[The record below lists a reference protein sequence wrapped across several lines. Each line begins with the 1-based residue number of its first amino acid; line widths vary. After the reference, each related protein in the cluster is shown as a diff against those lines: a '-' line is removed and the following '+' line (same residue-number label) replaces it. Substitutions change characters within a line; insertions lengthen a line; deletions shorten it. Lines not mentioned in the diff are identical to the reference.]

1 MRETKRSRTWWAAGG
16 LALAAAVGVASAAV
30 LAQEPERET
39 GARGGAVAGRPG
51 EPTAAGVPEVPAG
64 RGRTAAPQGG
74 TAPRGG
80 AGGADA
86 DGAADV
92 GDGSIPAARTLTP
105 FDTGHSALK
114 NLDPALLK
122 AVRAAAKDA
131 EQAGVHFFVTAGWR
145 SKTYQ
150 RELLDG
156 AIEKYGSLERARQFV
171 QTPEKSEHTR
181 GRAVDIGP
189 TDADDWL
196 IRKGAAYGL
205 CQVYANELWH
215 FELGTVPG
223 GTCPALKADAS
234 G

>member
-16 LALAAAVGVASAAV
+16 LALAGAVGVASAAV
-30 LAQEPERET
+30 LAKGPEEGA
-39 GARGGAVAGRPG
+39 GARSGAVAGRSG
-51 EPTAAGVPEVPAG
+51 ESSTAAGPQAPAG
-64 RGRTAAPQGG
+64 PGHAESPQGG
-74 TAPRGG
+74 AAPRGTN
-80 AGGADA
+80 A
-86 DGAADV
+86 DGAADA

-122 AVRAAAKDA
+122 AVQAAAKDA
-131 EQAGVHFFVTAGWR
+131 EQAGVRFFVTAGWR
-145 SKTYQ
+145 SKAYQ
-150 RELLDG
+150 RQLLDR
-156 AIEKYGSLERARQFV
+156 AIDKYGSLERARQFV

-181 GRAVDIGP
+181 GRAVDVGP

-205 CQVYANELWH
+205 CQVYANEMWH
-215 FELGTVPG
+215 FELKTEPG
-223 GTCPALKADAS
+223 GTCPAPKADAS